1 MSGKTNI
8 EWAEKVW
15 NPTIGCTRVSPG
27 CAHCY
32 AFEVHDKRHKGY
44 MAALARGEKLKL
56 PKQYAKPF
64 KDFQFFGGRLQDPM
78 HWRKPARIFVN
89 SMSDVFHERMTIEFW
104 SAMVTTMTLCPQ
116 HQFLILTKRADR
128 MMDFCQQVSPPPNA
142 WMGVTVENQKAADE
156 RIPYLLKTPAAVRW
170 LSVEP
175 MLERIE
181 FKWSHFVPFGESGR
195 SHIQWLVLGGES
207 GPKSRHFYVEWARDV
222 RKFCQKTGTPLF
234 IKQLGSFCLDHNDQG
249 FEGEEPHCW
258 PAGTA
263 DKLPVPEDDEMQG
276 DPIPIRLKDR
286 KGGDMAEWPEDLRIR
301 EYPSC

>member
-32 AFEVHDKRHKGY
+32 AFDVHDKRHKGY
-44 MAALARGEKLKL
+44 KDALARGEKPKL
-56 PKQYAKPF
+56 PPQYAKPF

-128 MMDFCQQVSPPPNA
+128 MMDFCQQAPPPPNA

-175 MLERIE
+175 MLERIKVD
-181 FKWSHFVPFGESGR
+181 FGDKADAGVLIKWV
-195 SHIQWLVLGGES
+195 VCGGES
-207 GPKSRHFYVEWARDV
+207 GPKSRSFNIEWARDL
-222 RKFCQKTGTPLF
+222 RDQCQAAGSAF
-234 IKQLGSFCLDHNDQG
+234 FMKQLGAKPMEDVGAPEFG
-249 FEGEEPHCW
+249 FNGF
-258 PAGTA
+258 AG
-263 DKLPVPEDDEMQG
+263 LQLE
-276 DPIPIRLKDR
+276 DR
-286 KGGDMAEWPEDLRIR
+286 KGGKMDEWPEDLRIR
-301 EYPSC
+301 EYPQ